1 MNYRVNLLPV
11 ELQPKPPLSAKKF
24 LSYLLCTLVFALFG
38 FGYGYFQIELNSF
51 REELQSLQQNQE
63 QLQVTQA
70 RLSETSKQQQ
80 AMKNQINTFNHL
92 MQERS
97 TWPKFLYD
105 LNERVP
111 EGVWLAKL
119 NLSYIAEDETESKE
133 QQNEG
138 PERNPVPGK
147 TEEIATQPASPEPK
161 NPPST
166 IQQNQNG
173 NPKGKEKTKVPEFA
187 PNTAVIEGGSYSLE
201 SIGKFIY
208 SLNQLK
214 YLSEVELIEIV
225 QDDEGK
231 YTFKIEAP
239 LKEAQ
244 P

>member
-133 QQNEG
+133 QQSEG

-147 TEEIATQPASPEPK
+147 TEEIATQPASP
-161 NPPST
+161 
-166 IQQNQNG
+166 
-173 NPKGKEKTKVPEFA
+173 GKTPLRLLYSKTK
-187 PNTAVIEGGSYSLE
+187 TVIPRARKKQKYPSL
-201 SIGKFIY
+201 
-208 SLNQLK
+208 LQ
-214 YLSEVELIEIV
+214 
-225 QDDEGK
+225 
-231 YTFKIEAP
+231 TP
-239 LKEAQ
+239 L
-244 P
+244 